1 MRCAYA
7 DLPAEQ
13 QKRLEG
19 VVGVHDFSWSNG
31 LLIRHWASAGK
42 TPGQPPA
49 RHYGQQQILS
59 RFACCPVRLANP
71 KSITIAV
78 VRQTPHGPTLY
89 VGRHLSHI
97 EGMDP
102 AEGRR
107 LIAELNKFTTQPQYC
122 YSHDWTPGDMIIY
135 DNRTMLHRGRPYNPS
150 ETRMNRRTTV
160 GEKINEPERDGLG
173 PASGQPAPI
182 PDPQE
187 SWEALDSTGVQ
198 EVEDGPEWLY
208 GGRRE
213 LWWEVDAESGS

>member
-49 RHYGQQQILS
+49 RHY
-59 RFACCPVRLANP
+59 
-71 KSITIAV
+71 V

-107 LIAELNKFTTQPQYC
+107 LIAELNRFTTQPQYC

-150 ETRMNRRTTV
+150 ETRMNRRMTV
-160 GEKINEPERDGLG
+160 GERCNEPERDGLG

-182 PDPQE
+182 PDPQQ

>member
-49 RHYGQQQILS
+49 RHY
-59 RFACCPVRLANP
+59 
-71 KSITIAV
+71 V

-107 LIAELNKFTTQPQYC
+107 LIAELNRFTTQPQYC
-122 YSHDWTPGDMIIY
+122 YSHDWTPADMIIY
-135 DNRTMLHRGRPYNPS
+135 DNL
-150 ETRMNRRTTV
+150 
-160 GEKINEPERDGLG
+160 
-173 PASGQPAPI
+173 
-182 PDPQE
+182 
-187 SWEALDSTGVQ
+187 
-198 EVEDGPEWLY
+198 
-208 GGRRE
+208 
-213 LWWEVDAESGS
+213 

>member
-49 RHYGQQQILS
+49 RHY
-59 RFACCPVRLANP
+59 
-71 KSITIAV
+71 V
-78 VRQTPHGPTLY
+78 VRQTPHGPSLY

-107 LIAELNKFTTQPQYC
+107 LIAELNRFTTQPQYC

-160 GEKINEPERDGLG
+160 GEQFNEPERDGLG